1 MECAAK
7 MTEVAVNHTER
18 FQTVHSVLK
27 CRIDAESSRK
37 ELATDLSEALVAAN
51 IPVEKLD
58 HPAIRRFLEK
68 RVPGAGAI
76 PTANRIRQWYLPTL
90 QKAHNAELYKIL
102 SQADGIIL
110 TVDESSDN
118 VTECSVLNLVMT
130 PIVAD
135 KASYSPR
142 RSDLPGQDRSQ
153 SGGSRSHESYQQVR
167 RQTQPCPRLHHR
179 QCRLH
184 DQILHLV
191 QCVL

>member
-1 MECAAK
+1 

-18 FQTVHSVLK
+18 LQTVHSVLK
-27 CRIDAESSRK
+27 CRTDAESSRK

-76 PTANRIRQWYLPTL
+76 PTANRIRQWYLPVSPDASKSTRRRTVQDPKSGRWNHSYCGRILRQRDRTL
-90 QKAHNAELYKIL
+90 SAQPRDDPHSCRQSFY
-102 SQADGIIL
+102 
-110 TVDESSDN
+110 ESS
-118 VTECSVLNLVMT
+118 LL
-130 PIVAD
+130 
-135 KASYSPR
+135 PR

-167 RQTQPCPRLHHR
+167 RQTQPR
-179 QCRLH
+179 
-184 DQILHLV
+184 
-191 QCVL
+191 VLAYITDNVAYMSPDR